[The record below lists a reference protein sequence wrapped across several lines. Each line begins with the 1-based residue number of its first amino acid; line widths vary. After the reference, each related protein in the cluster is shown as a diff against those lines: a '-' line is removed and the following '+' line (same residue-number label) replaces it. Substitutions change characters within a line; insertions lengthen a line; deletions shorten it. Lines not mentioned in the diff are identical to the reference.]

1 MVEIDALLDW
11 LALYDRRSYRLQT
24 DEMMMLNENEN
35 ESDDD

>member
-11 LALYDRRSYRLQT
+11 LALYDRRSYRLHT
-24 DEMMMLNENEN
+24 NEMMLNENEN